1 MTRKWLFRF
10 DSNPNVEIKT
20 EIWKRRHRRRSSVA
34 YWSGGLLHPYGVF
47 ICGNCAPRVL
57 QPPSPPLTQLRFS
70 FLIHSPLMGH
80 FEQTKM
86 VFFCLILPFFFAY
99 PNNCC
104 KSSFQKTVNNQ
115 IARVIFINWLLDK
128 IRIRLFVN
136 TNNWSSLIDDVN

>member
-1 MTRKWLFRF
+1 MTVQIWFQSECGNKNGNL
-10 DSNPNVEIKT
+10 KT
-20 EIWKRRHRRRSSVA
+20 APSSSIV
-34 YWSGGLLHPYGVF
+34 SGVLIGGGPLHPYDVF

-57 QPPSPPLTQLRFS
+57 QPPPPPLTQLRFS

-136 TNNWSSLIDDVN
+136 TNNWSSLIDDVY